1 MPQYQILTCPNCNGK
16 GCPTCQN
23 TGKVR
28 VAQEQVNK
36 LKQLMK
42 QLPQNSPQPQPSQF
56 PQTQSSLSQ
65 FNPTKAK
72 INTSLAGIIAFSLLS
87 ILAGGATASW
97 YFLKTLKPFFAGLII
112 LLSLIGTRIA
122 WTKPFFQLQQPNDF
136 LKAIKKT

>member
-1 MPQYQILTCPNCNGK
+1 MSQYQILTCPNCNGR

-28 VAQEQVNK
+28 VAQEQVSK

-42 QLPQNSPQPQPSQF
+42 QLPQTS
-56 PQTQSSLSQ
+56 PQTQSSQIPQTQSSSTQ
-65 FNPTKAK
+65 FNPAKAK
-72 INTSLAGIIAFSLLS
+72 INTSLAGIIAFSFLG

-97 YFLKTLKPFFAGLII
+97 YFLKTFKPFFAGLIT
-112 LLSLIGTRIA
+112 LLTLAGTQIA
-122 WTKPFFQLQQPNDF
+122 WTKPFFQLQKPNDF